1 VSGGEKLSKEI
12 VINDIGLETRIAI
25 LENRELVEIIYERD
39 FSEQIVGNIYK
50 GRVESVLP
58 GMQAAFIDIGLEKNV
73 FLHAKDLT
81 SVVGEKGFRIEEVIR
96 VGQEILVQIT
106 KEALG
111 TKGPRGTCKLSLAGR
126 YLVLMN
132 SKRHVGVSRRIDNNS
147 ERKRLKS
154 IAYEILPEDK
164 GLIVR
169 TVAAYKDEEEL
180 KKDLNFLLNLWE
192 EIEEE
197 ASKDKAP
204 SLIYKSL
211 NSVKQV
217 IRDKFTSEIDK
228 LIIDNKKDYHQAMKI
243 LEHISPELESR
254 VYYYNHPKPIFDYY
268 NIEEEIKGL
277 LKRKVPL
284 NCGGYIIIDNTEA
297 LTAIDVNTGSYVGKD
312 NLEDTVVKTNLEA
325 AKEIAKQLRLRDI
338 GGIIIIDFIDMKV
351 DEDRELIL
359 DTLRAELDKDKTKSN
374 ILGLTK
380 LGLVEMT
387 RKNEREGVGEF
398 LQQECPYC
406 QGTGTILSEDTI
418 FLETIRQI
426 KEIFWQSRA
435 EAILLEVH
443 PKIASRL
450 IGVSGKNLEKLEK
463 ELHRDIYIMGNKEL
477 HLEDTNILKVG
488 SNSEIESI
496 AKPLNTGKRLN
507 LKVEE
512 RHMNNLDDG
521 IARLN
526 GYIIDILEGGALVG
540 QRVRVE
546 IIEVKKTYA
555 IAKVI
560 KVIDY

>member
-1 VSGGEKLSKEI
+1 LSKEI
-12 VINDIGLETRIAI
+12 VINDMGLETRIAI

-73 FLHAKDLT
+73 FLHAKDLIPLA
-81 SVVGEKGFRIEEVIR
+81 ERKNFRIEELIKT
-96 VGQEILVQIT
+96 GQQLLVQIT
-106 KEALG
+106 KEPLG
-111 TKGPRGTCKLSLAGR
+111 TKGPRGTCKLNLAGR

-132 SKRHVGVSRRIDNNS
+132 SKRHVGVSRRIDDNS
-147 ERKRLKS
+147 ERKRLKN
-154 IAYEILPEDK
+154 IASELLPEDK

-169 TVAAYKDEEEL
+169 TVAAYKSEQEL
-180 KKDLNFLLNLWE
+180 KKDLSLLLDLWN

-197 ASKDKAP
+197 ASKERAP
-204 SLIYKSL
+204 SLIYKNL

-228 LIIDNKKDYHQAMKI
+228 LIIDNKKDYHQAI
-243 LEHISPELESR
+243 RTLDHISPELESR
-254 VYYYNHPKPIFDYY
+254 VYYYDHPKPIFDYY
-268 NIEEEIKGL
+268 NIEEEIKSL

-284 NCGGYIIIDNTEA
+284 NCGGYIIIDSTEA

-338 GGIIIIDFIDMKV
+338 GGIIIIDFIDMKI
-351 DEDRELIL
+351 DKDRELIL
-359 DTLRAELDKDKTKSN
+359 DTLRSELTKDKTKSN

-387 RKNEREGVGEF
+387 RKNERERVGEF

-406 QGTGTILSEDTI
+406 QGTGSILSEDTI
-418 FLETIRQI
+418 FLEVIRKI
-426 KEIFWQSRA
+426 KEIFWESRA

-443 PKIASRL
+443 PKLASRL

-463 ELHRDIYIMGNKEL
+463 ELNKEIYIMGNKEL
-477 HLEDTNILKVG
+477 HLEDINVLKIG
-488 SNSEIESI
+488 SNSEIQVL
-496 AKPLNTGKRLN
+496 AKPLNIGERLN

-521 IARLN
+521 IARLD
-526 GYIIDILEGGALVG
+526 GYIIDILEGGSLVG

-555 IAKVI
+555 IAEVVKT
-560 KVIDY
+560 IDY

>member
-1 VSGGEKLSKEI
+1 MSKEI
-12 VINDIGLETRIAI
+12 VINDIGLETRVAI
-25 LENRELVEIIYERD
+25 LENRKLVEIIYERD

-58 GMQAAFIDIGLEKNV
+58 GMQAAFVDIGLEKNV
-73 FLHAKDLT
+73 FLHSKDLT
-81 SVVGEKGFRIEEVIR
+81 PLVEDKKFRIEQVVRE
-96 VGQEILVQIT
+96 GQEILLQIS

-132 SKRHVGVSRRIDNNS
+132 SKRHVGVSRRIDDNS
-147 ERKRLKS
+147 ERRRLKS
-154 IAYEILPEDK
+154 IAYDMLPVDK

-169 TVAAYKDEEEL
+169 TVAAYKAEEEL
-180 KKDLNFLLNLWE
+180 KKDLDFLLNLWE

-197 ASKDKAP
+197 ANKDRAP
-204 SLIYKSL
+204 SLIYKNL

-217 IRDKFTSEIDK
+217 IRDKFTLEIDK
-228 LIIDNKKDYHQAMKI
+228 LIIDNKKDYHQAMRT

-254 VYYYNHPKPIFDYY
+254 VYYYDHPKPIFDYY

-277 LKRKVPL
+277 LKRKVSL
-284 NCGGYIIIDNTEA
+284 NCGGYLIIDSMEA

-351 DEDRELIL
+351 DKDRELIL
-359 DTLRAELDKDKTKSN
+359 DTLRRELDKDKTKSN

-387 RKNEREGVGEF
+387 RKNERERVGEF

-406 QGTGTILSEDTI
+406 QGTGNILSEDTI
-418 FLETIRQI
+418 FLEVIRKI
-426 KEIFWQSRA
+426 KEIFWESRA

-443 PKIASRL
+443 PKLASRL
-450 IGVSGKNLEKLEK
+450 IGVAGKNLDKLEEELNK
-463 ELHRDIYIMGNKEL
+463 EIYIMGNKEL
-477 HLEDTNILKVG
+477 HLEDINVLKIG
-488 SNSEIESI
+488 SNSEIQVL
-496 AKPLNTGKRLN
+496 AKPLNIGERLN

-521 IARLN
+521 IARLD
-526 GYIIDILEGGALVG
+526 GYIIDIIDGGSLIG
-540 QRVRVE
+540 KKVRVE

-555 IAKVI
+555 IAKV
-560 KVIDY
+560 VRTIDY

>member
-1 VSGGEKLSKEI
+1 LSKEI
-12 VINDIGLETRIAI
+12 VINDIGLETRVAI
-25 LENRELVEIIYERD
+25 LENRKLVEIIYERD

-58 GMQAAFIDIGLEKNV
+58 GMQAAFVDIGLEKNV
-73 FLHAKDLT
+73 FLHSKDLT
-81 SVVGEKGFRIEEVIR
+81 PLVEDKKFRIEQVVRE
-96 VGQEILVQIT
+96 GQEILLQIS

-132 SKRHVGVSRRIDNNS
+132 SKRHVGVSRRIDDNS
-147 ERKRLKS
+147 ERRRLKS
-154 IAYEILPEDK
+154 IAYDMLPVDK

-169 TVAAYKDEEEL
+169 TVAAYKAEEEL
-180 KKDLNFLLNLWE
+180 KKDLDFLLNLWE

-197 ASKDKAP
+197 ANKDRAP
-204 SLIYKSL
+204 SLIYKNL

-217 IRDKFTSEIDK
+217 IRDKFTLEIDK
-228 LIIDNKKDYHQAMKI
+228 LIIDNKKDYHQAMRT

-254 VYYYNHPKPIFDYY
+254 VYYYDHPKPIFDYY

-277 LKRKVPL
+277 LKRKVSL
-284 NCGGYIIIDNTEA
+284 NCGGYLIIDSMEA

-351 DEDRELIL
+351 DKDRELIL
-359 DTLRAELDKDKTKSN
+359 DTLRRELDKDKTKSN

-387 RKNEREGVGEF
+387 RKNERERVGEF

-406 QGTGTILSEDTI
+406 QGTGNILSEDTI
-418 FLETIRQI
+418 FLEVIRKI
-426 KEIFWQSRA
+426 KEIFWESRA

-443 PKIASRL
+443 PKLASRL
-450 IGVSGKNLEKLEK
+450 IGVAGKNLDKLEEELNK
-463 ELHRDIYIMGNKEL
+463 EIYIMGNKEL
-477 HLEDTNILKVG
+477 HLEDINVLKIG
-488 SNSEIESI
+488 SNSEIQVL
-496 AKPLNTGKRLN
+496 AKPLNIGERLN

-521 IARLN
+521 IARLD
-526 GYIIDILEGGALVG
+526 GYIIDIIDGGSLIG
-540 QRVRVE
+540 KKVRVE

-555 IAKVI
+555 IAKV
-560 KVIDY
+560 VRTIDY